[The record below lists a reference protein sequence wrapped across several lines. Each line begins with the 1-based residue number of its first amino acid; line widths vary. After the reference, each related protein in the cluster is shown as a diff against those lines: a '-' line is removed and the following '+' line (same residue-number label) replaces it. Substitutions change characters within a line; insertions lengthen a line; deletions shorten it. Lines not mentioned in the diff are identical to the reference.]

1 MVKNLEKEKILVTA
15 ALPYANGAIH
25 LGHLSGAYLPA
36 DIYVRYKR
44 LKGSDILFICGSDE
58 HGVPITIS
66 ADKEGVNP
74 KVIIDRFHQINKE
87 TFERF
92 GMNFDIYSRTSLSI
106 HHETARDFFLEFYNR
121 GILKEKKSEQFY
133 DEKVKM
139 FLPDR
144 YVEGTCPHCG
154 YEEARSD
161 ECENCGTL
169 YDPNELINPK
179 SKISG
184 ETPVLKKTSHW
195 YFPLGD
201 YQSKLENYIDTMNK
215 EFNWKDNVLNY
226 CRGWFK
232 EGLKDRAVTRDLDWG
247 IKVPIEGAE
256 GKVIYVWFEAVLG
269 YISATKELSKR
280 LKNENLWKD
289 YWQGKSTKYIAF
301 IGKDNIVFHAL
312 FFPAM
317 LMAWNEGGN
326 GKYILPQ
333 NIPANEFLNFEGKKF
348 SKSRNWGIDGKAFL
362 DNFPADSLRY
372 TLAANLPETRDTDFY
387 WKEFQARNNN
397 ELADILG
404 NFINRTF
411 TFVHKNFDG
420 KVPKRG
426 KTNNFDNEILN
437 SLKGYPQKV
446 SKLFENYKI
455 KEGVLEVMNL
465 ARLGNKY
472 FNDSEPWKTLKSDK
486 ETCSTTINICLNIIY
501 TLAELFSPVIPFTS
515 ERIFNMLNADRT
527 LWDHA
532 GDENLPS
539 GHKLNKPEILF
550 TKIEDEVIEQ
560 QMGKLGKPAVKVPKP
575 EEQLISI
582 DDFLKVQLKIAT
594 VKSAVKVDKSD
605 KLLKLVVS
613 LGNGE
618 QKQII
623 AGISKSYTPEEI
635 LNKKV
640 VIVANLKPARI
651 MDLESQGMLLAVENE
666 KGKLEA
672 LNVDD
677 SVKDGSRVR

>member
-1 MVKNLEKEKILVTA
+1 
-15 ALPYANGAIH
+15 
-25 LGHLSGAYLPA
+25 
-36 DIYVRYKR
+36 
-44 LKGSDILFICGSDE
+44 
-58 HGVPITIS
+58 
-66 ADKEGVNP
+66 
-74 KVIIDRFHQINKE
+74 
-87 TFERF
+87 
-92 GMNFDIYSRTSLSI
+92 
-106 HHETARDFFLEFYNR
+106 
-121 GILKEKKSEQFY
+121 
-133 DEKVKM
+133 
-139 FLPDR
+139 
-144 YVEGTCPHCG
+144 
-154 YEEARSD
+154 
-161 ECENCGTL
+161 
-169 YDPNELINPK
+169 
-179 SKISG
+179 
-184 ETPVLKKTSHW
+184 
-195 YFPLGD
+195 
-201 YQSKLENYIDTMNK
+201 MNK
-215 EFNWKDNVLNY
+215 AYGWKDNVLNY

-247 IKVPIEGAE
+247 IKVPIDEAE

-289 YWQGKSTKYIAF
+289 YWQGKSTKYVAF

-317 LMAWNEGGN
+317 LMAWNDGDKA
-326 GKYILPQ
+326 KYILPQ

-348 SKSRNWGIDGKAFL
+348 SKSRNWGIDGKEFL
-362 DNFPADSLRY
+362 DIFPADPLRY

-420 KVPKRG
+420 KIPKRS
-426 KTNNFDNEILN
+426 KINNRDSEVLN
-437 SLKGYPQKV
+437 SLKEYPEKI

-455 KEGVLEVMNL
+455 KEGVQEIMNL

-515 ERIFNMLNADRT
+515 EKIFNMLDADRT
-527 LWDHA
+527 LWDHC

-550 TKIEDEVIEQ
+550 TKIEDEIIEQ
-560 QMGKLGKPAVKVPKP
+560 QVQKLGSPVNQVKKP

-582 DDFLKVQLKIAT
+582 DDFLKVQLKTAT
-594 VKSAVKVDKSD
+594 VLSAEKVEKSD
-605 KLLKLVVS
+605 KLLKLIVS
-613 LGNGE
+613 LGNNE
-618 QKQII
+618 ERQII
-623 AGISKSYTPEEI
+623 AGISKSYNPEDI

-640 VIVANLKPARI
+640 VIVANLQPAKL
-651 MDLESQGMLLAVENE
+651 MGLESQGMLLAVENE
-666 KGKLEA
+666 KGKLKV

-677 SVKDGSRVR
+677 SVKDGTRVR